1 MGSRSSLTTTPSMS
15 TSNDISDNVCADET
29 PVGYGARGWETR
41 SGVVGATVR
50 GGGRRGVGW
59 WGLFY
64 WPGTSSILTK
74 PQI

>member
-41 SGVVGATVR
+41 SGVVG
-50 GGGRRGVGW
+50 
-59 WGLFY
+59 F
-64 WPGTSSILTK
+64 ILLARNQFDPHKT
-74 PQI
+74 PNMN